1 MLNSLIVSENDTK
14 NLTVISR
21 QNVLEKDFTVYGSVE
36 NPLFLAKD
44 VAEWIDY
51 AKTSEGFY
59 NVSMMLKSID
69 DDEKLT
75 INIVDSENKAHNQS
89 FVTEN
94 GLYEILM
101 LSRKPI
107 AKQFKKEV
115 KKILHQIRLTGGY
128 TVPRTFADALRLAA
142 EQQERI
148 ALMQPKAECY
158 DELIDATGL
167 FNLQTTS
174 KMLGVNFNWFKNC
187 LIDNEYLYRGSHD
200 TLLPYAN
207 RKNIFVVKEWT
218 KNGIAG
224 FQTLVTPKGTDIL
237 RTLFK
242 VWGKDKDDSKKILE
256 ETTES
261 FIEKGEKEYQ
271 KIMDETAGNYLER
284 AIENCPDCNH
294 TILDLSESFSIEQVA
309 KIIEEPEVTVLNF
322 IAAKGWIDPETKKP
336 LLPLKYIDS
345 NGRITVDGKD
355 KIVSAFFT
363 IKKTEKGM
371 KAFSCG
377 KGE

>member
-1 MLNSLIVSENDTK
+1 MLNSLIVSDNDTR

-148 ALMQPKAECY
+148 ALMQPKADVY
-158 DELIDATGL
+158 DKICNSETLKPVDQVASNLGYGKNNFFALMRGMGIFYYSSKDAEGKKV
-167 FNLQTTS
+167 NLPKQ
-174 KMLGVNFNWFKNC
+174 
-187 LIDNEYLYRGSHD
+187 EYKDRGYFV
-200 TLLPYAN
+200 TKEEPYS
-207 RKNIFVVKEWT
+207 R
-218 KNGIAG
+218 G
-224 FQTLVTPKGTDIL
+224 
-237 RTLFK
+237 
-242 VWGKDKDDSKKILE
+242 DKDCLYTKIYVTGKGETWLTKKLTE
-256 ETTES
+256 DVAES
-261 FIEKGEKEYQ
+261 FIEKGEGEYQ
-271 KIMDETAGNYLER
+271 KIMNETAEKVVN
-284 AIENCPDCNH
+284 AMP
-294 TILDLSESFSIEQVA
+294 SEFKRVISE
-309 KIIEEPEVTVLNF
+309 
-322 IAAKGWIDPETKKP
+322 
-336 LLPLKYIDS
+336 
-345 NGRITVDGKD
+345 
-355 KIVSAFFT
+355 
-363 IKKTEKGM
+363 
-371 KAFSCG
+371 
-377 KGE
+377 